1 MQSVKVRRSPIS
13 AEQAA
18 EVIRHRLGAGYQ
30 VEADGAAMLRVRK
43 GMSRARVS
51 LRGEPG
57 GTVFEVHGEGSG
69 AILPLFNLYT
79 KLINERGIAK
89 RTAAAIG
96 EAEAF
101 RDDR

>member
-13 AEQAA
+13 AQQAA
-18 EVIRHRLGAGYQ
+18 EVIRHGLGTGYE
-30 VEADGAAMLRVRK
+30 VEADGAALLHVRK
-43 GMSRARVS
+43 GLSRARVS

-57 GTVFEVHGEGSG
+57 GTVFDVQGEGSG
-69 AILPLFNLYT
+69 GILPLFSLYT
-79 KLINERGIAK
+79 KLVNERGIAR

-101 RDDR
+101 RDDS

>member
-18 EVIRHRLGAGYQ
+18 EVIRDRLGGSYQ
-30 VEADGAAMLRVRK
+30 VEADGDTLHIRK
-43 GMSRARVS
+43 GLGRAKVS
-51 LRGEPG
+51 LRDEPG
-57 GTVFEVHGEGSG
+57 GTVFDVQGEGTL
-69 AILPLFNLYT
+69 AILPLFNIYT
-79 KLINERGIAK
+79 KMLNERGIAK

-101 RDDR
+101 RDHG

>member
-18 EVIRHRLGAGYQ
+18 EVIRDQLGGGYQ
-30 VEADGAAMLRVRK
+30 VEADGETVLHIRK
-43 GMSRARVS
+43 GLGRAKVS

-57 GTVFEVHGEGSG
+57 GTVFDVQGEGSW
-69 AILPLFNLYT
+69 AVLPLFNVYT
-79 KLINERGIAK
+79 KMLNDRGIAK
-89 RTAAAIG
+89 RTASAIG

-101 RDDR
+101 RGDS